1 MLLKKLRCV
10 FLAVAAVQ
18 VRSLQ
23 GAEHLDAC
31 TKCQLFV
38 LVAVHFQR
46 TSDSS
51 GDISDACELL
61 ANGENRLEALE
72 PDCRVF
78 LQKQIHRL
86 PRLDASQPDLKHW
99 QQSVCVGSFVCNAF
113 TSWRREEVLQWSRAV
128 GLSPAL
134 DSMNWDVQPEQE
146 PDSSQSRPEVEVACA
161 SSREHLFDSGRLT
174 HGNSGAEPQLGPED
188 PLARRCLGDAPDAY
202 DDLAGVRVVAV
213 VFTGRG
219 SRMRALLPYLRRD
232 LRAHQGILDCIIFAL
247 IRPDSLALTLI
258 ERMQDLYAHS
268 PSCIQI
274 RDYTEASWSDLRQDS
289 PANPRHR
296 IPSLYRSLNETN
308 TVYVKV
314 DDDIVFLARHAIAEL
329 VREKLRHR
337 CMFVSA
343 NVVNHAILSAVHQE
357 HGAHRGFEPEHLDND
372 TGKQSSSSAWI
383 RVADVNMDASYVFE
397 RHPMGSCVFKRWD
410 CAALVHESFLDR
422 ERDGTLC
429 AFDFGWFDF
438 HRAGFREHQ
447 YVHFSPWSGQTWRA
461 SGARWSINLFALEAA
476 DLLGVDWSRVHGP
489 GDDEEEFGGNHA
501 ERTGGHAC
509 AVGRSLAVH
518 FSYAPQQERLLSQTD
533 LLPRYALSEELQAW
547 EKTQAS
553 RKAHVNLFQDVQ
565 NSLAGACSWPGHWLN
580 FLKTCKSFDI
590 YGIIYQQ
597 QMPMTADTASW
608 LSDTA
613 SLFKSFVDYV

>member
-1 MLLKKLRCV
+1 MQTPGSLSAGTLPQGIHLEKPGKSFGSAR
-10 FLAVAAVQ
+10 AVAAVQ

-38 LVAVHFQR
+38 LVAVHFLQK
-46 TSDSS
+46 SDSS
-51 GDISDACELL
+51 GDISDACALL

-78 LQKQIHRL
+78 LQKQFHRFV
-86 PRLDASQPDLKHW
+86 ASQPDLRHW
-99 QQSVCVGSFVCNAF
+99 QQSVCVRSFVCNAF
-113 TSWRREEVLQWSRAV
+113 TSWGRDEVLQWSRAV

-134 DSMNWDVQPEQE
+134 DSMNWNVQPEQE
-146 PDSSQSRPEVEVACA
+146 PDSSRSRPEVEVACE
-161 SSREHLFDSGRLT
+161 SSSEHLFGSGRKLM

-188 PLARRCLGDAPDAY
+188 PLARRCPGDAPDAY

-232 LRAHQGILDCIIFAL
+232 LRAHQGILDRIIFAL
-247 IRPDSLALTLI
+247 IRPDSLAFRLI
-258 ERMQDLYAHS
+258 EQMKDLYAHS
-268 PSCIQI
+268 PSCIEI

-296 IPSLYRSLNETN
+296 IPLLYKSLNETN

-357 HGAHRGFEPEHLDND
+357 HGAHRGFEPEHLDKD
-372 TGKQSSSSAWI
+372 TGKQSSSTAWI

-447 YVHFSPWSGQTWRA
+447 YVHFSPWSGQTWHA

-518 FSYAPQQERLLSQTD
+518 FSYAPQQERLLSHTD
-533 LLPRYALSEELQAW
+533 LLHRYVELARTGSAA
-547 EKTQAS
+547 E
-553 RKAHVNLFQDVQ
+553 F
-565 NSLAGACSWPGHWLN
+565 
-580 FLKTCKSFDI
+580 FL
-590 YGIIYQQ
+590 G
-597 QMPMTADTASW
+597 
-608 LSDTA
+608 
-613 SLFKSFVDYV
+613 